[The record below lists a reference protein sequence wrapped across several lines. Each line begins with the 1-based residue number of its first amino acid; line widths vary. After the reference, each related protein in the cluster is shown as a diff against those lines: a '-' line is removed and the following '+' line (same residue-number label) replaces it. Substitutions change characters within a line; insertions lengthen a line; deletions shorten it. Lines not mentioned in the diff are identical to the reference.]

1 MKKAVHKAT
10 SWSLLRRKKWLAAMI
25 LPLWFVLPA
34 LSADGV
40 SPVSSVQPPAIAI
53 GFVGGFVHPDD
64 ARHAE
69 VQLARRLSATYGGRV
84 HSEIFDN
91 HHRREAYLAIHKWLD
106 WDHDG
111 DLSDGERRASRIV
124 LYGHSWG
131 AAAVVDLAREL
142 QRENI
147 PVLLT
152 VQVDSIHKIGED
164 DRTVPANVAKAV
176 NFYQTHGWLHGRPE
190 IAAADPSHTQIL
202 GQYRFDYEKMPAECN
217 SYPWA
222 DRVFFKGH
230 TSIECDPT
238 VWTQVGD
245 LIDAALSGPKVP
257 PVSEAALK

>member
-1 MKKAVHKAT
+1 MIPG
-10 SWSLLRRKKWLAAMI
+10 RKWLAI
-25 LPLWFVLPA
+25 VFLPLCLVFA
-34 LSADGV
+34 AAAADGIA
-40 SPVSSVQPPAIAI
+40 PAASSQAPAIAI

-91 HHRREAYLAIHKWLD
+91 HHRREAYRAIHRWLD
-106 WDHDG
+106 ADEDG

-164 DRTVPANVAKAV
+164 DRVVPPNVAKAV

-202 GQYRFDYEKMPAECN
+202 GQYRFDYEKMPADCH

-245 LIDAALSGPKVP
+245 LIDAALSGAKLPS
-257 PVSEAALK
+257 VSETALK